1 MKNINYYQFL
11 PLFINADYVLDY
23 TDTDFYSNFEIEK
36 IEGKSKG
43 NALVAFFDS
52 QIPNKKKLEAISKL
66 FTRYENSFV
75 HSLQFKTTKEISEKH
90 KSLYPELK
98 KYFLDVSPKK
108 RILIIGNGFDL
119 AMKLN
124 TKYSDFVTF
133 CCFVHIFY
141 NFQNIDEKEV
151 CLIKNKEQVYTD
163 KISHL
168 KIFIQA
174 YNFVKNNKEDAE
186 QMENHMQCVLYKN
199 FLYEVLQDSYNL
211 IFNNDYSKLKAIN
224 IYQNVFDA
232 IQKSS
237 NNLKNWMD
245 IEKLIEYYVTG
256 RNDFKDVYNY
266 DGKPLIKNK
275 IIENDCILGL
285 RYFCNDFSLYLKG
298 ITKKFIAVL
307 NSIGNNYL
315 NILPNIGGCYKCNKK
330 DEIYSEEF
338 DNFDY
343 IFNYNY
349 TDVAKNV
356 FCNPKGSKII
366 YRNQVPNIIH
376 INGQVTKNNL
386 VFGFFSG
393 YSLDET
399 KNKFTKDCQR
409 NAKNINRSSW
419 FDVINNNPFDLT
431 IFGLS
436 CSVTDT
442 DTLKEILLSNN
453 LNMVNMMCY
462 SREEVLSIESRI
474 KAITTQ
480 NYDTIRYKFN
490 FYVQTSAP
498 NLDFLS
504 MPITLIV

>member
-1 MKNINYYQFL
+1 MKKNINYKKFL
-11 PLFINADYVLDY
+11 ELFINAGYVLDY
-23 TDTDFYSNFEIEK
+23 TDAEFYSAFEIKK

-43 NALVAFFDS
+43 NALLAYFDS
-52 QIPNKKKLEAISKL
+52 QISKKKKLEAISKL

-75 HSLQFKTTKEISEKH
+75 PSILFKTSKEISEKH

-98 KYFLDVSPKK
+98 KYFLDISPKN

-133 CCFVHIFY
+133 CCLVHIFY
-141 NFQNIDEKEV
+141 NFPNIEEKEV
-151 CLIKNKEQVYTD
+151 DFIKNKEQFYTD
-163 KISHL
+163 KRAHL

-174 YNFVKNNKEDAE
+174 YYFVKNKKEDAK
-186 QMENHMQCVLYKN
+186 QMEYHMQYVLYKD
-199 FLYEVLQDSYNL
+199 FLYEVLQDSYDL
-211 IFNNDYSKLKAIN
+211 IFNHDYSKSKAIN
-224 IYQNVFDA
+224 IYENVINA
-232 IQKSS
+232 VQKGS

-245 IEKLIEYYVTG
+245 VEKFIDYYVTG
-256 RNDFKDVYNY
+256 RNSYKDVYNY
-266 DGKPLIKNK
+266 DGKPLVENK
-275 IIENDCILGL
+275 KIENDCILGL
-285 RYFCNDFSLYLKG
+285 RYFCNDFSLYLNC
-298 ITKKFIAVL
+298 ITEKFIAVL
-307 NSIGNNYL
+307 NSIGNDYL
-315 NILPNIGGCYKCNKK
+315 NILPNIRGCYKCNIK
-330 DEIYSEEF
+330 DEIYSEQF

-366 YRNQVPNIIH
+366 YRKEVPNVIH

-386 VFGFFSG
+386 VFGFFSDF
-393 YSLDET
+393 SLDET
-399 KNKFTKDCQR
+399 INKFTKDCQR
-409 NAKNINRSSW
+409 NSKSINRSSW

-431 IFGLS
+431 IFGFS

-453 LNMVNMMCY
+453 LNMVNIMCY
-462 SREEVLSIESRI
+462 SQEELLSIESRI
-474 KAITTQ
+474 KAITSP
-480 NYDTIRYKFN
+480 NYETIRNKFN
-490 FYVQTSAP
+490 FYVQTFAP

-504 MPITLIV
+504 